1 MYVESLSSVFN
12 LVAETIVAAAEEV
25 VVLTRAEI
33 VLPEISAI
41 REK

>member
-12 LVAETIVAAAEEV
+12 LAAETIVAAAGEV
-25 VVLTRAEI
+25 VVLTGAEI